1 MIWKIVAHFFLY
13 NPKQPDYNDNL
24 SVTKCYQIVWPVI
37 VNLSVFPPLK
47 RVVQKFEPHDSYSNR
62 EAGGYIYPSAFLLF
76 RAACICSGHPFG
88 LFTYLAP
95 HLTIFVSIQYV
106 KICKFNNYL

>member
-62 EAGGYIYPSAFLLF
+62 EGREAIFIHLLSS
-76 RAACICSGHPFG
+76 CLGQ
-88 LFTYLAP
+88 L
-95 HLTIFVSIQYV
+95 VYV
-106 KICKFNNYL
+106 QATLLVYSLIWLLI